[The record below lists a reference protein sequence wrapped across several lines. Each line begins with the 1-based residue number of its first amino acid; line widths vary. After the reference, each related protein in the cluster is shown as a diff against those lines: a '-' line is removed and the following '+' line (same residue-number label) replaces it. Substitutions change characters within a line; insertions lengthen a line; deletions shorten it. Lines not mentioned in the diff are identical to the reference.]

1 MDLSKRGVVIFDFD
15 GTIADTLPMIV
26 ETARVVLREHGVA
39 EEELVRAPELV
50 GPPFPQAFSL
60 VFGLSDEEAREVTR
74 DYRERY
80 ARLGPAGWPLIE
92 GMGELVADLDAAGR
106 RLGVASSKR
115 MRFVRQGLSDQGIL
129 ERFDVVVGKRSDDEM
144 SKAAAIRE
152 VVESLGATTE
162 DAVMIGDRRFDV
174 EAAREAGVPC
184 VGGLFGG
191 TADRSELEGAGAC
204 AVAEKVD
211 DLRSILLGPRT

>member
-1 MDLSKRGVVIFDFD
+1 MDLRDRSVVIFDFD
-15 GTIADTLPMIV
+15 GTIADTLPSIV
-26 ETARVVLREHGVA
+26 RVAESVLREHGVA
-39 EEELVRAPELV
+39 EADLARVPQLV

-60 VFGLSDEEAREVTR
+60 VFGMDEDEAREVTR
-74 DYRERY
+74 VYRERY
-80 ARLGPAGWPLIE
+80 ALLGAAGWPAIE
-92 GMGELVADLDAAGR
+92 GMGELIRDLDAVGR

-115 MRFVRQGLSDQGIL
+115 MPLVRQGLTDEGLIGH
-129 ERFDVVVGKRSDDEM
+129 FDVVVGKRSDDEL

-152 VVESLGATTE
+152 VIESLGVTTE
-162 DAVMIGDRRFDV
+162 DAVMVGDRRFDV

-184 VGGLFGG
+184 VGVLFGG

-204 AVAEKVD
+204 VVAERVD